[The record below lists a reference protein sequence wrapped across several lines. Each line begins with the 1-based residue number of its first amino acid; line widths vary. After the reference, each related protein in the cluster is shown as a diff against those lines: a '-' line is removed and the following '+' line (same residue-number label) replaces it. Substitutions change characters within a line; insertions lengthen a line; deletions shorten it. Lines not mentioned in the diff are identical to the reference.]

1 MLHEPNWRRFP
12 MHQSTHSTQVFSM
25 FGGGY
30 VPEQR
35 STDEMPGNLAASDI
49 DEAVTSLTALM
60 FSEVLRSLRSALSV
74 KSSGTA

>member
-1 MLHEPNWRRFP
+1 MG
-12 MHQSTHSTQVFSM
+12 QTTHSTQVYSV

-35 STDEMPGNLAASDI
+35 TDEMPGNLAPSDI

-60 FSEVLRSLRSALSV
+60 FSEVLQSLRSALSLN
-74 KSSGTA
+74 SGRTA

>member
-1 MLHEPNWRRFP
+1 
-12 MHQSTHSTQVFSM
+12 MHQSTRNTQVFSM

-35 STDEMPGNLAASDI
+35 GTDDMPGNLAPSDI

-60 FSEVLRSLRSALSV
+60 FSEVLQSLRSALSV
-74 KSSGTA
+74 KSSRTA

>member
-1 MLHEPNWRRFP
+1 
-12 MHQSTHSTQVFSM
+12 MHQSAHNTQVFSM

-35 STDEMPGNLAASDI
+35 RTDDMPGNLAPSDI

-60 FSEVLRSLRSALSV
+60 FSEVLQSLRSVLSV
-74 KSSGTA
+74 KSGRTA

>member
-1 MLHEPNWRRFP
+1 

-35 STDEMPGNLAASDI
+35 STDEMPGNLAPSDI

-60 FSEVLRSLRSALSV
+60 FSEVLQSLRSALSI
-74 KSSGTA
+74 KSSRAA

>member
-1 MLHEPNWRRFP
+1 MY
-12 MHQSTHSTQVFSM
+12 QSTHNTQVFSM

-35 STDEMPGNLAASDI
+35 STDGMPGNLAPSDI

-60 FSEVLRSLRSALSV
+60 FSEVLQSLRAALSV
-74 KSSGTA
+74 NLGRMA

>member
-1 MLHEPNWRRFP
+1 LTP
-12 MHQSTHSTQVFSM
+12 

-35 STDEMPGNLAASDI
+35 ADELRGNLAPADI

-60 FSEVLRSLRSALSV
+60 FGEVLKSLRSTLSLH
-74 KSSGTA
+74 

>member
-1 MLHEPNWRRFP
+1 
-12 MHQSTHSTQVFSM
+12 MHQAMHSTQVFSM

-35 STDEMPGNLAASDI
+35 STDDMLGNLAPSNI

-60 FSEVLRSLRSALSV
+60 FSEVLQSLRAALSLNL
-74 KSSGTA
+74 GRTA